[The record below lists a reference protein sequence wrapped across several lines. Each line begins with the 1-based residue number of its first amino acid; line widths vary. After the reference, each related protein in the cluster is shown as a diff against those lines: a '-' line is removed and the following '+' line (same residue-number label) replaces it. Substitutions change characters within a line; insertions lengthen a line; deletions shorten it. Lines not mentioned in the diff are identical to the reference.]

1 MLAYLHEAT
10 MRKKRV
16 RRDLEHEMT
25 EYVLYLRTE
34 AGTISRKTF
43 PIFWCYESLV
53 PYVHEEALVGW
64 PESKVFWALKEGP
77 CVGMAPYNLPVEQKP
92 VPKPFGQQ

>member
-1 MLAYLHEAT
+1 MPDTYMARS
-10 MRKKRV
+10 MRKKPFRKE
-16 RRDLEHEMT
+16 LEQEMT

-34 AGTISRKTF
+34 AGVISRKSF

-77 CVGMAPYNLPVEQKP
+77 CVGMAPYNLQIRQNPARKP
-92 VPKPFGQQ
+92 IG